1 MRALRIALPAA
12 RVRRIVLLAAH
23 ALRVS
28 LLTTHALRVSLRATH
43 ALCAAV
49 LAMLGFVTGAL
60 AQPQTPQ
67 ASTSHAPA
75 QADTRTQANAPTQA
89 SSTCPPTAQPL
100 TPERIQAGMSAGRDR
115 GFLWRITKDGHS
127 SYLYGTIHAAKL
139 EWMFPG
145 PTVADALR
153 RSDTIALELDML
165 DPGIR
170 QHLAAALVAPRG
182 FALPAALVAR
192 LRLWMDAECVAP
204 ETLEKMAPELQIA
217 SLTVLAAR
225 RDGLDPAYS
234 VDLMLAGFGHGA
246 HKRVQSLESVDTQM
260 QALLQPDREAA
271 IAFVES
277 ALDDLDAGR
286 TRPALNRVAAIWSA
300 GDFAGLARYGEWCEC
315 VDTPAERAA
324 LKHLLDDRN
333 PALADAIDSLHASHR
348 NVFAAVG
355 SLHMVGP
362 LGLPALM
369 ARRGYTVEPIES
381 AR

>member
-1 MRALRIALPAA
+1 M
-12 RVRRIVLLAAH
+12 RVRRIA
-23 ALRVS
+23 
-28 LLTTHALRVSLRATH
+28 LLTAH
-43 ALCAAV
+43 ALCAAL
-49 LAMLGFVTGAL
+49 LALPGFVSDAL
-60 AQPQTPQ
+60 AQPQPPQ
-67 ASTSHAPA
+67 AQASASSAPA
-75 QADTRTQANAPTQA
+75 QASAQTQANAQIRA
-89 SSTCPPTAQPL
+89 SSTCPPTAQAL
-100 TPERIQAGMSAGRDR
+100 TPERVQAGMSAARDR

-165 DPGIR
+165 DPDIQQR
-170 QHLAAALVAPRG
+170 LAAALVAPRG
-182 FALPAALVAR
+182 FALPAALIAR
-192 LRLWMDAECVAP
+192 LRRLMQAECIAP

-246 HKRVQSLESVDTQM
+246 HKQVRSLESVDTQM
-260 QALLQPDREAA
+260 QALLLPDREAA
-271 IAFVES
+271 IGFVAS
-277 ALDDLDAGR
+277 ALDDYDAGR
-286 TRPALNRVAAIWSA
+286 TRPALNRVAAIWST
-300 GDFAGLARYGEWCEC
+300 GDYAGLERYEDWCEC

-333 PALADAIDSLHASHR
+333 PALADAIDSLHAGGRH
-348 NVFAAVG
+348 VFAAVG

-362 LGLPALM
+362 LGLPALL
-369 ARRGYTVEPIES
+369 ARRGYQVEPIEF